1 MEICS
6 TEINLI
12 PSKRLLLMLG
22 NGKSWKQMLQLE
34 EDSRS
39 INKHSSYY
47 ANSMMP
53 HLITDFISFFACIT
67 LSSTTANLLL
77 KYIQWWSIYN
87 LLGYRTLMFT
97 IICVNKCFLISFPCF
112 LSWNCTPNSRLFSW
126 REWNDLP
133 IFTPL
138 APLRNLCISIN

>member
-77 KYIQWWSIYN
+77 KYIQ
-87 LLGYRTLMFT
+87 
-97 IICVNKCFLISFPCF
+97 
-112 LSWNCTPNSRLFSW
+112 
-126 REWNDLP
+126 
-133 IFTPL
+133 
-138 APLRNLCISIN
+138 